1 MKAKTKPV
9 RAGASQ
15 LVLNHPAAFLLVK
28 LNRAS
33 MRHGFRQARVPAML
47 GNGDVAFEVAS
58 PADHARARFITDDKG
73 RLLAGS
79 VLLDTIDLDG
89 GMISGRAKQMPR
101 FQISRVNVGPGI
113 DDVCGSASRDFD
125 RESVVV
131 AVRAA
136 TADSGAAPVK
146 EQKQIVLAKHVA
158 SGIAKGPR
166 P

>member
-1 MKAKTKPV
+1 MKAKTKAV

-47 GNGDVAFEVAS
+47 GNRDVAFGVAC
-58 PADHARARFITDDKG
+58 PADHARARFVANYEG
-73 RLLAGS
+73 HLLVDG
-79 VLLDTIDLDG
+79 VLLDAIDLDG

-101 FQISRVNVGPGI
+101 FQISRVNVCPGI
-113 DDVCGSASRDFD
+113 DDERGSASRDFD

-136 TADSGAAPVK
+136 AVDSGAARVK
-146 EQKQIVLAKHVA
+146 EQIQIVV
-158 SGIAKGPR
+158 
-166 P
+166 